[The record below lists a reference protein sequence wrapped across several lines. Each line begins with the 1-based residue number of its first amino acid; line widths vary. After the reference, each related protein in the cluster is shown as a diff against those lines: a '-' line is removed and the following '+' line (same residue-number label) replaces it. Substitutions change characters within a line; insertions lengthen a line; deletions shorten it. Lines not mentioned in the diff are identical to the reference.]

1 MKVMFVETVEGSGS
15 MGDVKDVKP
24 GYARNYLLPKGL
36 AVPATPHA
44 VARAEELRKQELERQ
59 QVLDKHYQEL
69 VNRLTERPII
79 IGVRVGEQG
88 RLYGSV
94 NNADIAKNAGEIL
107 GEDLDRRRILLG
119 EAIRQVGIYTV
130 QLRLSPKVQPHI
142 TVVVVDEESPD
153 GVEAAAQLLLNPP
166 ENIDPV
172 ITAEDQSF
180 EEDSEEHSE
189 DSVNSIN
196 TETESQSA
204 SESESEQDNS

>member
-59 QVLDKHYQEL
+59 QVLDEHYREL
-69 VNRLTERPII
+69 VSKLTEKPII

-107 GEDLDRRRILLG
+107 GENLDRRRILLG
-119 EAIRQVGIYTV
+119 EAIRQVGVYTV

-166 ENIDPV
+166 EDLDPA
-172 ITAEDQSF
+172 IAADDQDFQGSS
-180 EEDSEEHSE
+180 EEDSE
-189 DSVNSIN
+189 DSVQSID
-196 TETESQSA
+196 TEKESSSA
-204 SESESEQDNS
+204 SESESEQDI

>member
-59 QVLDKHYQEL
+59 QVLDEHYREL
-69 VNRLTERPII
+69 VNKLTEKPII

-107 GEDLDRRRILLG
+107 GENLDRRRILLG
-119 EAIRQVGIYTV
+119 EAIRQVGVYTV

-166 ENIDPV
+166 EDLDPA
-172 ITAEDQSF
+172 ITADDQDFQGSS
-180 EEDSEEHSE
+180 EEDSG
-189 DSVNSIN
+189 DSVQSID
-196 TETESQSA
+196 TEKESSSA
-204 SESESEQDNS
+204 SESESEQDI

>member
-59 QVLDKHYQEL
+59 QVLDEHYREL
-69 VNRLTERPII
+69 VSKLTEKPII

-107 GEDLDRRRILLG
+107 GENLDRRRILLG
-119 EAIRQVGIYTV
+119 EAIRQVGVYTV

-166 ENIDPV
+166 EDLDPA
-172 ITAEDQSF
+172 IPADDQDFQGSS
-180 EEDSEEHSE
+180 EEDSG
-189 DSVNSIN
+189 DSVQSID
-196 TETESQSA
+196 TEKESSSA
-204 SESESEQDNS
+204 SESSGCS

>member
-59 QVLDKHYQEL
+59 QVLDEHYREL
-69 VNRLTERPII
+69 VSKLTEKPII

-119 EAIRQVGIYTV
+119 EAIRQVGVYTV

-166 ENIDPV
+166 EDLDPA
-172 ITAEDQSF
+172 IPADDQDFQGSS
-180 EEDSEEHSE
+180 EEDSE
-189 DSVNSIN
+189 DSVQSID
-196 TETESQSA
+196 TEKESSSA
-204 SESESEQDNS
+204 SESESKQDI

>member
-59 QVLDKHYQEL
+59 QVLDEHYREL
-69 VNRLTERPII
+69 VSKLTEKPII

-107 GEDLDRRRILLG
+107 GENLDRRRILLG
-119 EAIRQVGIYTV
+119 EAIRQVGVYTV

-166 ENIDPV
+166 EDFDPA
-172 ITAEDQSF
+172 IPADDQDFQGSS
-180 EEDSEEHSE
+180 EEDSE
-189 DSVNSIN
+189 DSVQSID
-196 TETESQSA
+196 TEKESSSA
-204 SESESEQDNS
+204 SESESEQDI

>member
-1 MKVMFVETVEGSGS
+1 MFVETVEGSGS

-59 QVLDKHYQEL
+59 QVLDEHYREL
-69 VNRLTERPII
+69 VSKLTEKPII

-107 GEDLDRRRILLG
+107 GENLDRRRILLG
-119 EAIRQVGIYTV
+119 EAIRQVGVYTV

-166 ENIDPV
+166 EDLDPA
-172 ITAEDQSF
+172 IAADDQDFQGSS
-180 EEDSEEHSE
+180 EEDSG
-189 DSVNSIN
+189 DSVQSID
-196 TETESQSA
+196 TEKESSSA
-204 SESESEQDNS
+204 SESESEQDI

>member
-59 QVLDKHYQEL
+59 QVLDEHYREL
-69 VNRLTERPII
+69 VNKLTEKPII

-107 GEDLDRRRILLG
+107 GENLDRRRILLG
-119 EAIRQVGIYTV
+119 EAIRRIHSGTSVGE
-130 QLRLSPKVQPHI
+130 L
-142 TVVVVDEESPD
+142 
-153 GVEAAAQLLLNPP
+153 
-166 ENIDPV
+166 
-172 ITAEDQSF
+172 F
-180 EEDSEEHSE
+180 
-189 DSVNSIN
+189 
-196 TETESQSA
+196 A
-204 SESESEQDNS
+204 S

>member
-1 MKVMFVETVEGSGS
+1 VKVMFVETVEGSGS

-44 VARAEELRKQELERQ
+44 VARADELRKQELERQ
-59 QVLDKHYQEL
+59 QVLDEHYHEL
-69 VNRLTERPII
+69 VNRLTEKPII

-172 ITAEDQSF
+172 ITADDQAF
-180 EEDSEEHSE
+180 QENSE
-189 DSVNSIN
+189 DNSENSVQSID
-196 TETESQSA
+196 TETA
-204 SESESEQDNS
+204 TFEQLETIKEER

>member
-59 QVLDKHYQEL
+59 QVLDEHYREL
-69 VNRLTERPII
+69 VNKLTEKPII

-119 EAIRQVGIYTV
+119 EAIRQVGVYTV

-166 ENIDPV
+166 EDLDPV
-172 ITAEDQSF
+172 IAADDQDFQGSS
-180 EEDSEEHSE
+180 EEDSGN
-189 DSVNSIN
+189 SVQSID
-196 TETESQSA
+196 TEKESSSA
-204 SESESEQDNS
+204 SESESEQDI

>member
-59 QVLDKHYQEL
+59 QVLDEHYREL
-69 VNRLTERPII
+69 VNKLTEKPII

-119 EAIRQVGIYTV
+119 EAIRQVGVYTV

-166 ENIDPV
+166 EDLDPA
-172 ITAEDQSF
+172 IAADDQDFQGSS
-180 EEDSEEHSE
+180 EEDSG
-189 DSVNSIN
+189 DSVQSID
-196 TETESQSA
+196 TEKESSSA
-204 SESESEQDNS
+204 SESESEQDT

>member
-59 QVLDKHYQEL
+59 QVLDEHYREL
-69 VNRLTERPII
+69 VSKLTEKPII

-107 GEDLDRRRILLG
+107 GENLDRRRILLG
-119 EAIRQVGIYTV
+119 EAIRQVGVYTV

-166 ENIDPV
+166 EDLDPA
-172 ITAEDQSF
+172 IPADDQDFQGSS
-180 EEDSEEHSE
+180 EEDLE
-189 DSVNSIN
+189 DSVQSID
-196 TETESQSA
+196 TEKESSSA
-204 SESESEQDNS
+204 SESESEQDI

>member
-59 QVLDKHYQEL
+59 QVLDEHYREL
-69 VNRLTERPII
+69 VNKLTEKPII

-107 GEDLDRRRILLG
+107 GENLDRRRILLG
-119 EAIRQVGIYTV
+119 EAIRQVGVYTV

-166 ENIDPV
+166 EDLDPA
-172 ITAEDQSF
+172 IAADDQDFQGSS
-180 EEDSEEHSE
+180 EEDSG
-189 DSVNSIN
+189 DSVQSID
-196 TETESQSA
+196 TEKESSSA
-204 SESESEQDNS
+204 SESESEQDI

>member
-59 QVLDKHYQEL
+59 QVLDEHYREL
-69 VNRLTERPII
+69 VSKLTEKPII

-107 GEDLDRRRILLG
+107 GENLDRRRILLG
-119 EAIRQVGIYTV
+119 EAIRQVGVYTV

-166 ENIDPV
+166 EDPDPA
-172 ITAEDQSF
+172 IAADDQDFQGSS
-180 EEDSEEHSE
+180 EEDSG
-189 DSVNSIN
+189 DSVQSID
-196 TETESQSA
+196 TEKESSSA
-204 SESESEQDNS
+204 SESESEQDI

>member
-59 QVLDKHYQEL
+59 QVLDEHYREL
-69 VNRLTERPII
+69 VNKLTEKPII

-119 EAIRQVGIYTV
+119 EAIRQVGVYTV

-166 ENIDPV
+166 EDLDPV
-172 ITAEDQSF
+172 IAADDQDFQGSS
-180 EEDSEEHSE
+180 EEDSG
-189 DSVNSIN
+189 DSVQSID
-196 TETESQSA
+196 TEKESSSA
-204 SESESEQDNS
+204 SESESEQDI

>member
-59 QVLDKHYQEL
+59 QVLDEHYREL
-69 VNRLTERPII
+69 VSKLTEKPII

-107 GEDLDRRRILLG
+107 GENLDRRRILLG
-119 EAIRQVGIYTV
+119 EAIRQVGVYTV

-166 ENIDPV
+166 EDLDPA
-172 ITAEDQSF
+172 IPADDQDFQGSS
-180 EEDSEEHSE
+180 EEDSE
-189 DSVNSIN
+189 DSVQSID
-196 TETESQSA
+196 TEKESSSA
-204 SESESEQDNS
+204 SESESEQDI

>member
-1 MKVMFVETVEGSGS
+1 MFVETVEGSGS

-59 QVLDKHYQEL
+59 QVLDEHYREL
-69 VNRLTERPII
+69 VNKLTEKPII

-119 EAIRQVGIYTV
+119 EAIRQVGVYTV

-166 ENIDPV
+166 EDLDPA
-172 ITAEDQSF
+172 IAADDQDFQGSS
-180 EEDSEEHSE
+180 EEDSG
-189 DSVNSIN
+189 DSVQSID
-196 TETESQSA
+196 TEKESSSA
-204 SESESEQDNS
+204 SESESEQDI

>member
-59 QVLDKHYQEL
+59 QVLDEHYREL
-69 VNRLTERPII
+69 VSKLTEKPII

-107 GEDLDRRRILLG
+107 GENLDRRRILLG
-119 EAIRQVGIYTV
+119 EAIRQVGVYTV

-166 ENIDPV
+166 EDLDPA
-172 ITAEDQSF
+172 IAADDQDFQGSS
-180 EEDSEEHSE
+180 EEDSG
-189 DSVNSIN
+189 DSVHSID
-196 TETESQSA
+196 TEKESSSA
-204 SESESEQDNS
+204 SESESEQDI

>member
-59 QVLDKHYQEL
+59 QVLDEHYREL
-69 VNRLTERPII
+69 VSKLTEKPII

-119 EAIRQVGIYTV
+119 EAIRQVGVYTV

-166 ENIDPV
+166 EDLDPA
-172 ITAEDQSF
+172 IAADDQDFQGSS
-180 EEDSEEHSE
+180 EEDSG
-189 DSVNSIN
+189 DSVQSID
-196 TETESQSA
+196 TEKESSSA
-204 SESESEQDNS
+204 SESESEQDI

>member
-59 QVLDKHYQEL
+59 QVLDEHYREL
-69 VNRLTERPII
+69 VSKLTEKPII

-119 EAIRQVGIYTV
+119 EAIRQVGVYTV

-166 ENIDPV
+166 EDLDPA
-172 ITAEDQSF
+172 IAADDQDFQGSS
-180 EEDSEEHSE
+180 EEDSG
-189 DSVNSIN
+189 DSVHSID
-196 TETESQSA
+196 TEKESSSA
-204 SESESEQDNS
+204 SESESEQDI

>member
-59 QVLDKHYQEL
+59 QVLDEHYREL
-69 VNRLTERPII
+69 VSKLTEKPII

-107 GEDLDRRRILLG
+107 GENLDRRRILLG
-119 EAIRQVGIYTV
+119 EAIRQVGVYTV

-166 ENIDPV
+166 EDLDPA
-172 ITAEDQSF
+172 IPADDQDFQGSS
-180 EEDSEEHSE
+180 EEDSG
-189 DSVNSIN
+189 DSVQSID
-196 TETESQSA
+196 TEKESSSA
-204 SESESEQDNS
+204 SESESEQDI